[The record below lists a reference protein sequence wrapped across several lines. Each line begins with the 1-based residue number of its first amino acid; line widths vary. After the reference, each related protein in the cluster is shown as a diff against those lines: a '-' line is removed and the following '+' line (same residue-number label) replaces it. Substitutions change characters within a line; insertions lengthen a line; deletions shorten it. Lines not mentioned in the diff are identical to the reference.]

1 MFRKLLD
8 AEISK
13 FATEARIKDRGHEAT
28 SEERQA

>member
-13 FATEARIKDRGHEAT
+13 FATEARVKDRGHEAT
-28 SEERQA
+28 DERQA